1 MNYINLL
8 ELEIKINDCLCTIKQ
23 SLEHVCYYLMNDDC
37 NLEKEDIIFE
47 LSDAD
52 CQKIKEF
59 AKKHNKKIVT
69 IGSYQKCT
77 DIFIPAHPLEVLP
90 YFKKADFVITDT
102 FHGTIFSVKA
112 HVPFVTKLKTYNTEK
127 LSYLIE
133 SLKFANR
140 EILSYD

>member
-52 CQKIKEF
+52 DYISYV
-59 AKKHNKKIVT
+59 NKLIT
-69 IGSYQKCT
+69 MLEEEYEHRIGHQ
-77 DIFIPAHPLEVLP
+77 HE
-90 YFKKADFVITDT
+90 
-102 FHGTIFSVKA
+102 
-112 HVPFVTKLKTYNTEK
+112 
-127 LSYLIE
+127 
-133 SLKFANR
+133 
-140 EILSYD
+140 